1 MDLQRT
7 KILCST
13 TIQCR
18 SEPARDGGST
28 FGIDV
33 TDRELSR
40 AGSLPQWIFSAC
52 VFRGRRRS
60 NAGVSL
66 LAMAAA
72 HSALM

>member
-7 KILCST
+7 QILCST

-18 SEPARDGGST
+18 SEPARDGGGT

-40 AGSLPQWIFSAC
+40 AGSLLQWISSARRFC
-52 VFRGRRRS
+52 VRRRS

-66 LAMAAA
+66 LAMAVA
-72 HSALM
+72 HSVLR